1 MSNNFENT
9 LDLAKKVFD
18 DEIAGV
24 LQVKESLGEEFIAMV
39 EKCKDVLNRGGKL
52 VFTGIGKS
60 GYIGKKLAATLASTG
75 STSIFIHP
83 VEALH
88 GDLGMLQRNDI
99 VIALSYSGETD
110 ELLNT
115 IKPAKRLG
123 IEVIAITG
131 FKNSTL
137 AKISDLTVPM
147 TVEKEACPFNLA
159 PTTTTTALLVL
170 GDALAMVLLNQRG
183 FSKDDFGRFH
193 PGGAIGRVVTM
204 RAMDIMRS
212 GAKFAKVS
220 VDFSV
225 KDVLCSMSNARCG
238 AAIVVDEADKLLGIF
253 TDGDFRRSAEK
264 DISVLTKKVGDVM
277 TANPSYVYT
286 DDLAVTVL
294 KKVEDKK
301 INSVIVLERDGKV
314 AGLIDVQDLPG
325 LKLM

>member
-1 MSNNFENT
+1 
-9 LDLAKKVFD
+9 
-18 DEIAGV
+18 
-24 LQVKESLGEEFIAMV
+24 
-39 EKCKDVLNRGGKL
+39 
-52 VFTGIGKS
+52 
-60 GYIGKKLAATLASTG
+60 
-75 STSIFIHP
+75 
-83 VEALH
+83 
-88 GDLGMLQRNDI
+88 
-99 VIALSYSGETD
+99 
-110 ELLNT
+110 
-115 IKPAKRLG
+115 
-123 IEVIAITG
+123 
-131 FKNSTL
+131 
-137 AKISDLTVPM
+137 
-147 TVEKEACPFNLA
+147 
-159 PTTTTTALLVL
+159 
-170 GDALAMVLLNQRG
+170 MVLLNQRG